1 MRVHY
6 FSISYTKL
14 NLFMTWVSGADLIRE
29 LQSRVTTSLWKNVLW
44 LEAANHVTSFNQ
56 SVCFISLRGSYA
68 KLKFVHEIVSR
79 FNSTIYD
86 SFWLCKIK
94 SDFKSWYKISWMANQ
109 FEQKSFKLLV
119 PAVPDGFRSP
129 SVSCPWTWRPSRPRR
144 RPERRRK
151 PFRTWGRRRGR
162 ACWRPLLW
170 RCWRWSRSFASFRSC
185 PSNKSSHII
194 VPSVYKHIYY
204 SRLVPRYVV
213 H

>member
-1 MRVHY
+1 MSVHY

-109 FEQKSFKLLV
+109 FEQKSDILV
-119 PAVPDGFRSP
+119 
-129 SVSCPWTWRPSRPRR
+129 C
-144 RPERRRK
+144 RK
-151 PFRTWGRRRGR
+151 NFWHRV
-162 ACWRPLLW
+162 
-170 RCWRWSRSFASFRSC
+170 
-185 PSNKSSHII
+185 II
-194 VPSVYKHIYY
+194 GIVQLKNWDLTVMLAPKHEVI
-204 SRLVPRYVV
+204 
-213 H
+213 